1 MAAGALS
8 REGLV
13 NNAQL
18 NGLLLILSDPWV
30 SEVRYGNRKQLREK
44 YKKLTRLLRKMED
57 SVVLVEGKR
66 DKSALEKLGCTR
78 VITVS
83 GRIRDVCGTL
93 GGEDEVIIAT
103 DLDRRGNE
111 MARMAR
117 EELEGCSVSA
127 DSETRVLLARI
138 LKIRYFED
146 AKRGFDEFMEE
157 VERNQLR

>member
-1 MAAGALS
+1 M
-8 REGLV
+8 
-13 NNAQL
+13 
-18 NGLLLILSDPWV
+18 LLLILSDPWV
-30 SEVRYGNRKQLREK
+30 SKVKYGNERELRKK
-44 YKKLTRLLRKMED
+44 YKKLQRLLEKMEK

-66 DKSALEKLGCTR
+66 DKNALKQLGCNR
-78 VITVS
+78 VITIS
-83 GRIRDVCGTL
+83 GRIRDVCETL
-93 GGEDEVIIAT
+93 RGEDKVIIAT

-111 MARMAR
+111 MARKAR

-157 VERNQLR
+157 VTR

>member
-1 MAAGALS
+1 
-8 REGLV
+8 
-13 NNAQL
+13 
-18 NGLLLILSDPWV
+18 
-30 SEVRYGNRKQLREK
+30 VRYGNKRELREK
-44 YKKLTRLLRKMED
+44 YKKLRRLLQKMEE

-66 DKSALEKLGCTR
+66 DKKALEKLGCPR

-83 GRIRDVCGTL
+83 GRVRDVCETL
-93 GGEDEVIIAT
+93 RNEDRVIIAT

-111 MARMAR
+111 IARKAR
-117 EELEGCSVSA
+117 EELEGCSVTA

-157 VERNQLR
+157 VNRLR